1 MTVVLLTGDAQNAS
15 ALAITCHIG
24 KASELVLLVRCA

>member
-15 ALAITCHIG
+15 ALAITCHID
-24 KASELVLLVRCA
+24 KASELVLVVRCA